1 MLTLLILQRQAPLRR
16 QQIAFQF
23 WPESSERQAQTNLRQ
38 ALFNLRRALPDP
50 DAYLQVD
57 ATAVRWRPDAPAT
70 IDVVVFDAAAAEA
83 DRRTTRDALERA
95 VSAYGGDLLPGCY
108 EDWIEP
114 ERERLRQTQVRLLE
128 QLSDA
133 CESQGDGVAA
143 IRWSQQLLHLD
154 PLHEAS
160 YRRLMRVHVE
170 LGERAPRA
178 RAYHSCASAL
188 ERELG
193 VLPEAATV
201 AAYESLVAGD
211 AAALFA
217 AHGEPVRGPALVGHD
232 AESQRLQECLRAMQ
246 KGSARFVLVSG
257 EAGIGKSRLV
267 EDFRAWCARG
277 GSSHNDVTR
286 AYEAEGDLSL
296 RSRRRRPC
304 ARRRYHHVT
313 WSTLEAGVAGR
324 DQLTTC
330 LNWWSRSRSF
340 RSRPRPVGEEQ
351 ERTRLFEALARAV
364 TSVAGPLLMVF
375 DDLQWCDVEDPRV
388 PALPSAVRPTSRAY
402 WWSAPPVR
410 RRLGSGPLTSL
421 VAGLR
426 ALDTVVEQRL
436 GRLDPPTARLWL
448 KG

>member
-1 MLTLLILQRQAPLRR
+1 MPLEVRLLGQPQVLLNGQVLDAFASGRLLTVLTLLILKRQAPLRR

-57 ATAVRWRPDAPAT
+57 ATTVRWRPDAPAT

-83 DRRTTRDALERA
+83 DRHTTRDALERA

-128 QLSDA
+128 QLSDV

-143 IRWSQQLLHLD
+143 IRWAQQLLHLD

-170 LGERAPRA
+170 LGERARCAA

-193 VLPEAATV
+193 VSPEAATV

-217 AHGEPVRGPALVGHD
+217 ARGEPVRGPALVGRD

-246 KGSARFVLVSG
+246 KGSVRFVLVSG
-257 EAGIGKSRLV
+257 EPGVGKSRLV
-267 EDFRAWCARG
+267 EEFRARCAREG
-277 GSSHNDVTR
+277 HATAVAR
-286 AYEAEGDLSL
+286 AYEAEGHLPYAPIRGAAALERDPTVT
-296 RSRRRRPC
+296 RS
-304 ARRRYHHVT
+304 ARRRLAERDRPSRTGAPHGA
-313 WSTLEAGVAGR
+313 AGASGPE
-324 DQLTTC
+324 
-330 LNWWSRSRSF
+330 RSR
-340 RSRPRPVGEEQ
+340 G
-351 ERTRLFEALARAV
+351 
-364 TSVAGPLLMVF
+364 G
-375 DDLQWCDVEDPRV
+375 
-388 PALPSAVRPTSRAY
+388 
-402 WWSAPPVR
+402 
-410 RRLGSGPLTSL
+410 
-421 VAGLR
+421 
-426 ALDTVVEQRL
+426 
-436 GRLDPPTARLWL
+436 
-448 KG
+448 